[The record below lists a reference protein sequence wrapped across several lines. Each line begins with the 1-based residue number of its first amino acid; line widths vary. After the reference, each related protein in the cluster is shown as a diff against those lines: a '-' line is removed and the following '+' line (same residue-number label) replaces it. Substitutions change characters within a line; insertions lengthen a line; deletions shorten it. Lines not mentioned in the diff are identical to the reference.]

1 MADFNGFQPSA
12 LKFAATARGAG
23 LVGFARQGLDQRKKP
38 SRTFAL
44 DVAINGKLFW
54 DLDKD
59 GPLNINAAGV
69 VVVTPLGAFV
79 TRAKLWG
86 TGGQDRNGA
95 NPGAGGFAGGSFQL
109 PINVAYN
116 LLVDQ
121 GGGGAAQYGGR
132 GGGYSGI
139 RRVSDGKSV
148 LIAGGG
154 GSDGYGASPAT
165 SGAGGGSVGQNGT
178 ADTSGNDRGYG
189 GSQSAGGSGGGA
201 GGGLYAASGS
211 WGSAYQGGGG
221 GYSGGAGGGGY
232 FGGGGGAGSDYA
244 GASGGGGSGYF
255 DPALVLDGQLI
266 GGSGSTPGNATDP
279 DRKTA
284 GNPNLGL
291 GRVLLF

>member
-1 MADFNGFQPSA
+1 MADFNGFQPSG

-38 SRTFAL
+38 ARTFAL

-59 GPLNINAAGV
+59 GPLNINVAGV
-69 VVVTPLGAFV
+69 VVVTALGAFV

-121 GGGGAAQYGGR
+121 GGGPACAYGGR

-139 RRVSDGKSV
+139 RRVSDGKGV

-154 GSDGYGASPAT
+154 GSDGYGTSPARQT
-165 SGAGGGSVGQNGT
+165 VSNE
-178 ADTSGNDRGYG
+178 ADHCGVDSDRTGIRG
-189 GSQSAGGSGGGA
+189 CRGFSQSHAGQRRS
-201 GGGLYAASGS
+201 
-211 WGSAYQGGGG
+211 
-221 GYSGGAGGGGY
+221 
-232 FGGGGGAGSDYA
+232 
-244 GASGGGGSGYF
+244 
-255 DPALVLDGQLI
+255 
-266 GGSGSTPGNATDP
+266 
-279 DRKTA
+279 K
-284 GNPNLGL
+284 
-291 GRVLLF
+291 

>member
-1 MADFNGFQPSA
+1 MGKIAMAPTPG
-12 LKFAATARGAG
+12 
-23 LVGFARQGLDQRKKP
+23 QGLC
-38 SRTFAL
+38 
-44 DVAINGKLFW
+44 
-54 DLDKD
+54 
-59 GPLNINAAGV
+59 
-69 VVVTPLGAFV
+69 
-79 TRAKLWG
+79 
-86 TGGQDRNGA
+86 
-95 NPGAGGFAGGSFQL
+95 GGSFQL

-121 GGGGAAQYGGR
+121 GGGAAQYGGR

-154 GSDGYGASPAT
+154 GSDGYGPARHQRR
-165 SGAGGGSVGQNGT
+165 GRGSVGQNGT

-211 WGSAYQGGGG
+211 WGRPIKGRRRLFR
-221 GYSGGAGGGGY
+221 GAGGGGY

-266 GGSGSTPGNATDP
+266 GAQARRRAMPPTQTERRPETPTWGLAGCCSSRATWRAP
-279 DRKTA
+279 PP
-284 GNPNLGL
+284 GFVSLLNIY
-291 GRVLLF
+291 GRF